1 LIIVD
6 TSYILLI
13 SDSHLIFSI
22 LSSLFHQ
29 NVNTFIADA
38 TLSRTQLIHQL
49 RRKID
54 SLERKLTEIEEFDN
68 HIFQLTAVADLEA
81 EVDKTD
87 QTNQVIRDARD
98 NFEFRL
104 TKMCIP

>member
-1 LIIVD
+1 MADLARLTTFRRSNRGAATRLIN
-6 TSYILLI
+6 T
-13 SDSHLIFSI
+13 
-22 LSSLFHQ
+22 
-29 NVNTFIADA
+29 VNTFIADA

-68 HIFQLTAVADLEA
+68 DIFQLTAAADLEA
-81 EVDKTD
+81 EVDNTD

-98 NFEFRL
+98 NIEFRL

>member
-1 LIIVD
+1 MANLARLTTFRRSNRGAATRLIN
-6 TSYILLI
+6 T
-13 SDSHLIFSI
+13 
-22 LSSLFHQ
+22 
-29 NVNTFIADA
+29 VNTFIADA